1 MSVLGRY
8 RELLVV
14 LVIVAVLLIFVSG
27 SRLFVYNMT
36 IVAIFSI
43 AVIGLNLIT
52 GRAGQVSFAQTS
64 FMAVGGYGLALL
76 TTRFHWNPWLSI
88 AAAAVVSAA
97 AAVVIGL
104 PLLRLRGHYLA
115 MGTFA
120 LALGTSSL
128 AAAAPFTGGAIGI
141 SGVPPLTIG
150 AFTSVDL
157 VSAYAICWVFCGLA
171 LLLFAGLNWSYV
183 GRAWRSIALREDVA
197 ASLGVNLHGYKTL
210 AFVLAAVLASIAGSL
225 YVAVTNFVAPDL
237 YDAGTAITLFVILFI
252 GGRGAMFGPVL
263 GATIVVLGPQ
273 LFSGISAW
281 QNAIFFALLLLVIM
295 FRPQGLLGGRRPL
308 PPWADLRRAGRVI
321 VNPRGRS
328 AA

>member
-1 MSVLGRY
+1 MRFVARY
-8 RELLVV
+8 RELLVL
-14 LVIVAVLLIFVSG
+14 LVIATVLLVLVSG
-27 SRLFVYNMT
+27 SRFLVYNMT

-64 FMAVGGYGLALL
+64 FMAVGGYAIALL
-76 TTRFHWNPWLSI
+76 TTRYHWNPWLAI
-88 AAAAVVSAA
+88 AGAAALSAA
-97 AAVVIGL
+97 AALVIGL
-104 PLLRLRGHYLA
+104 PLLRLHGHYLA

-150 AFTSVDL
+150 SFSSVDL
-157 VSAYAICWVFCGLA
+157 VNAYEICWVFCGVA
-171 LLLFAGLNWSYV
+171 LLLFAALNWSYV

-210 AFVLAAVLASIAGSL
+210 AFVLAAVLASISGSL
-225 YVAVTNFVAPDL
+225 YVAVTNFVSPDL

-263 GATIVVLGPQ
+263 GATIVLLGPQ
-273 LFSGISAW
+273 LFSGISSW

-295 FRPQGLLGGRRPL
+295 FRPQGLLGGGPR
-308 PPWADLRRAGRVI
+308 PPWADVWRPGRILGSV
-321 VNPRGRS
+321 RGRT

>member
-1 MSVLGRY
+1 MRFVARY
-8 RELLVV
+8 RELLIL
-14 LVIVAVLLIFVSG
+14 LVIATVLLVLVSG
-27 SRLFVYNMT
+27 SRFLVYNMT

-52 GRAGQVSFAQTS
+52 GKAGQVSFAQTS
-64 FMAVGGYGLALL
+64 FMAVGGYTIALL
-76 TTRFHWNPWLSI
+76 TTRYHWNPWL
-88 AAAAVVSAA
+88 AMTGAAVLSAA
-97 AAVVIGL
+97 AALVIGL

-150 AFTSVDL
+150 GFSSVDL
-157 VSAYAICWVFCGLA
+157 VSAYEICWAFCGVA
-171 LLLFAGLNWSYV
+171 LLLFAALNWSYV

-225 YVAVTNFVAPDL
+225 YVATTNFVSPDL
-237 YDAGTAITLFVILFI
+237 YDAGTAILLFVILFI
-252 GGRGAMFGPVL
+252 GGRGAMFGPLL
-263 GATIVVLGPQ
+263 GATIVLLGPQ

-295 FRPQGLLGGRRPL
+295 FRPQGLLGGGPR
-308 PPWADLRRAGRVI
+308 PPWAGAWRAGRI
-321 VNPRGRS
+321 LGNLRGRT